1 MNIFPTEIRTYLE
14 EYSPLAKQEEVYIDQ
29 PAIPVPVK
37 GLVDRSLEGHF
48 DENTAVEAQQ
58 DEPIEQKLDTAII
71 CTGTNGIMEPSKA
84 HGEADVIGLA
94 PFDEKLSAIE
104 NLKNLTASLDSI
116 RSR

>member
-71 CTGTNGIMEPSKA
+71 CTGTNGIMEPSMMR
-84 HGEADVIGLA
+84 EATALVWLAVHACEIQNGRASESVI
-94 PFDEKLSAIE
+94 
-104 NLKNLTASLDSI
+104 
-116 RSR
+116 